1 MTPWNHTVTTRNFL
15 SLSVIAALLIILS
28 PGNALAQ
35 QKSLKAQLV
44 GTWKPVAVE
53 NLRPDGSKTHV
64 FGPTPLG
71 ILIFSETGHFS
82 LQALRPDVAKYVSN
96 NRSQGTPDENKATV
110 QGGIHFFGTYT
121 VNEVDQTF
129 IFHIEGSSF
138 PNYNGLDQKR
148 HAAVNGD
155 ELHLTLDRVSAG
167 GSAKQVWKRVK

>member
-1 MTPWNHTVTTRNFL
+1 MTPWKDTVTTRNFL

-129 IFHIEGSSF
+129 TFHIEGSSF